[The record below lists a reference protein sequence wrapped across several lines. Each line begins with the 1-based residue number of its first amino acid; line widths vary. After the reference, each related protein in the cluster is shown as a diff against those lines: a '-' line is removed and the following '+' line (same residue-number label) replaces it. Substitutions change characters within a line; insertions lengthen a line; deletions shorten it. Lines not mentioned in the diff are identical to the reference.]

1 MSVVADA
8 AFPML
13 LPTSLAVSEK
23 LPPVSF
29 TASVMLLLTFD
40 NLSDFLQ
47 SFKPKIASN
56 PRMTIGIIF
65 SKSLLVFVAPVVTA
79 PLALA
84 AAFDAALLAPDV
96 ALLAAP
102 DTAFEAVLLAC
113 DVTLDTVPV
122 EVAAA
127 SLRLAAVVVAA
138 TAAAPVTLLL
148 AAAAALETDLEVDVA
163 VPLIDFEAPEAELFA
178 VTVAPVTT
186 PATPAARPVAPVV
199 MV

>member
-1 MSVVADA
+1 
-8 AFPML
+8 ML

-84 AAFDAALLAPDV
+84 AAFDAVLLAPDV